1 MHARTGRHVCTRARP
16 CAPAGRPRR
25 KRAQVLGVNELK
37 HLLLRWRTFFYVLS
51 FVIWFGVLTFI
62 MRTNKPVRHAPVP

>member
-1 MHARTGRHVCTRARP
+1 
-16 CAPAGRPRR
+16 
-25 KRAQVLGVNELK
+25 VLGVNELK